1 MRQKRRRDIA
11 AKLQYE
17 EFRGV
22 VSDEDGPRDSSK
34 IERASLLSSRLN
46 GVNGNA
52 V

>member
-1 MRQKRRRDIA
+1 MRQRRNLDMA
-11 AKLQYE
+11 VELQYE

-34 IERASLLSSRLN
+34 IEAGKPPVVSSS
-46 GVNGNA
+46 GVNGHA